1 MEYRS
6 DDGGRGL
13 GKFGTHLA
21 QIVIADLVG
30 ARCAFLHQPADQRAC
45 AHSCAAA
52 ENTASGCVVVVHL
65 VRVPLR
71 IPSLASGPFV
81 DVAPI

>member
-52 ENTASGCVVVVHL
+52 EDTASGCVVVVE
-65 VRVPLR
+65 VGIRGRV
-71 IPSLASGPFV
+71 G
-81 DVAPI
+81 